1 MTTYNERNRI
11 KAAERKRDK
20 ELKAA
25 EKQRLKDEGQRLNL
39 EKKRDAHKHLGWRDV
54 FGPEVRMDSMGLYL
68 WNREMSQMAG
78 MASDDNTGDIF
89 LAMLVMA
96 VNGYSLPPQDWDK
109 KTTEGTQLIDQYRGT
124 LAMPLKA
131 DGEAITD
138 QNEKDLFV
146 ARGWGYMTSPGCLG
160 LDNETAAR
168 IQDDMIKEFVDK
180 FNKRWR

>member
-20 ELKAA
+20 ELNAA
-25 EKQRLKDEGQRLNL
+25 EKQRLSL
-39 EKKRDAHKHLGWRDV
+39 EKKRDQHRHLGWRDV
-54 FGPEVRMDSMGLYL
+54 FGSEVRMDSMGLYL
-68 WNREMSQMAG
+68 WNHEMSQMSG
-78 MASDDNTGDIF
+78 MASDDNTGSIF

-96 VNGYSLPPQDWDK
+96 VNGYSVPPQDWDK
-109 KTTEGTQLIDQYRGT
+109 KTSEGLQLIEQYRSN

-138 QNEKDLFV
+138 RNGEDLFV
-146 ARGWGYMTSPGCLG
+146 ARGWSYMTSPGCMG

-180 FNKRWR
+180 FNTRWG

>member
-1 MTTYNERNRI
+1 MTTYNERNRL

-20 ELKAA
+20 ELNAA
-25 EKQRLKDEGQRLNL
+25 EKQRLKDEEQRLDM
-39 EKKRDAHKHLGWRDV
+39 EREQYRQLGWHDV
-54 FGPEVRMDSMGLYL
+54 FGLEVRMDSMGLYL
-68 WNREMSQMAG
+68 WNREMSQMSG
-78 MASDDNTGDIF
+78 MASEDNTGDTF

-96 VNGYSLPPQDWDK
+96 VNGYSIPPQDWDK

-138 QNEKDLFV
+138 QNGKDLFV

-160 LDNETAAR
+160 LDGETAAR
-168 IQDDMIKEFVDK
+168 IQDNMIKEFVET
-180 FNKRWR
+180 FNKKWR